1 MRSGLI
7 ALRAVGAATVLVLA
21 PAATAAY
28 ADDSVKVTVAPSSA
42 APGGKVELR
51 VSGCKGTTGAV
62 ASQGFVLDAELSRR
76 VGQNTQLFG
85 NTLVKAGAK
94 PGAYDVNVICDG
106 HGHSASGRV
115 QVVQHQPAQQPT
127 NQPSPQ
133 SAQQPTNQPS
143 QQPTPVAPV
152 RAGGGGAAAQLAA
165 RDAGVN
171 RQNAG
176 PGVPHTVI
184 GLVLAGVAAVAVASR
199 TSRRRRTDAD

>member
-7 ALRAVGAATVLVLA
+7 ALRAVGAAAVLVLA

-28 ADDSVKVTVAPSSA
+28 ADDSVKVTIAPASA
-42 APGGKVELR
+42 APGGRIELR

-62 ASQGFVLDAELSRR
+62 ASQGFVADAELSRR

-85 NTLVKAGAK
+85 NTMVKVGVK
-94 PGAYDVNVICDG
+94 PGAYDVNVTCDG
-106 HGHSASGRV
+106 LGHSASGRV

-127 NQPSPQ
+127 NQ
-133 SAQQPTNQPS
+133 ATQQPTNQPS

-165 RDAGVN
+165 RDASVN